1 MKKIL
6 LLSISILMFVS
17 CSKDDDKS
25 TSVTSATIILKN
37 TSGQPVEG
45 ITVYS
50 YSEDSWEVEGDNSFF
65 SNQNVVSNAEGKST
79 FSNLEYT
86 GTFFPNENQETYRFS
101 AHYSLGG
108 VNKKKAVGMTF
119 NKGENK
125 TINITID

>member
-1 MKKIL
+1 
-6 LLSISILMFVS
+6 MFVS

-50 YSEDSWEVEGDNSFF
+50 YSEDSWEVEADNSFF